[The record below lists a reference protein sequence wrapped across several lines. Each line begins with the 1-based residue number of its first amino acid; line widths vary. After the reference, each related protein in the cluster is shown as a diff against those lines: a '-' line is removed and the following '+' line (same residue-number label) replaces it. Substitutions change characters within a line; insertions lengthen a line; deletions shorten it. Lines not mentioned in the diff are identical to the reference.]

1 MIKEYERLMKLISN
15 KAKFIQEQCDDKID
29 LRKKKKSV
37 VIQLLKDREYDI
49 IDGDEDYKY
58 LTKMPIDSVIEENIQ
73 KLLNEKNEKMKEL
86 EHIKNES
93 LEDTWL
99 NELVLLEKSYKKYLD

>member
-1 MIKEYERLMKLISN
+1 M
-15 KAKFIQEQCDDKID
+15 
-29 LRKKKKSV
+29 
-37 VIQLLKDREYDI
+37 VIQLLKDRGYDI

-99 NELVLLEKSYKKYLD
+99 NELVLLEKSYNNYLDERLMRKTGEKKKKRKLKVKKSKKSK